1 MLRGVQLGVSGGPIS
16 LLLLPKCPLCLTPL
30 LAALGIAIV
39 PNVGLLYAAAA
50 VLIVIW
56 LSVVL
61 VVARRH
67 HFVRIAAPAVA
78 VASAFAVASQS
89 TLLLW
94 SAAAAMVVVGALAA
108 RGCVIKGPDRVHKCE
123 MEG

>member
-16 LLLLPKCPLCLTPL
+16 LLLLPKCPLCFTPL

-39 PNVGLLYAAAA
+39 PNVGLLYASAA

-67 HFVRIAAPAVA
+67 HFVRLVALAVA
-78 VASAFAVASQS
+78 IATVLAVVSQS
-89 TLLLW
+89 TFLLW
-94 SAAAAMVVVGALAA
+94 SAAAAMVTVGALAS
-108 RGCVIKGPDRVHKCE
+108 RPCLIKAPDRVHKCA